1 MSNDLKFAKFIRG
14 AVRPAADYTRLS
26 LVQVM
31 SGGGSNVLQNEEI
44 DKENHVYDQ
53 EKIDEIAAVF
63 LARAQEDADGH
74 TGLTSYC
81 LIALRGVTKGERS
94 AIIRLRSQDSE
105 FSEALGDTEPAT
117 KDGHLAQLMRHN
129 EALMRQNVQLM
140 EVMSNQSS
148 AIIARQAE
156 QIKHYEDRHWE
167 TMVRAEEL
175 ADERDNRELRKL
187 KEVGREKRFDEAL
200 KTFKPLVPVLVSKIK
215 GVPSDAKAA
224 LNLEALK
231 SVMANLDGEK
241 MEQIANILGPQSLA
255 LLELWL
261 EANKEKATEEGSPT
275 H

>member
-1 MSNDLKFAKFIRG
+1 MSADLKLSKFVRS
-14 AVRPAADYTRLS
+14 AVRPASDYTRLS
-26 LVQVM
+26 LVQVLN
-31 SGGGSNVLQNEEI
+31 GGGFNVLRNI
-44 DKENHVYDQ
+44 DISKETVYDQ
-53 EKIDEIAAVF
+53 SKIDEITAEFIAT
-63 LARAQEDADGH
+63 AQEDADGH
-74 TGLTSYC
+74 SGLTSYC
-81 LIALRGVTKGERS
+81 VQALKGVTKGERS
-94 AIIRLRSQDSE
+94 PKFRLRSQDSE
-105 FSEALGDTEPAT
+105 FSGDEYAESEPAS

-129 EALMRQNVQLM
+129 EGLMRMNVQMM

-175 ADERDNRELRKL
+175 ADERDNREIRKL
-187 KEVGREKRFDEAL
+187 REIGKEKRFNEAL
-200 KTFKPLVPVLVSKIK
+200 ATFKPLVPVVVSKLK
-215 GVPSDAKAA
+215 GVPADAKAA

-231 SVMANLDGEK
+231 AVMSNLDGDK

-261 EANKEKATEEGSPT
+261 EANKEKQAEEGATP